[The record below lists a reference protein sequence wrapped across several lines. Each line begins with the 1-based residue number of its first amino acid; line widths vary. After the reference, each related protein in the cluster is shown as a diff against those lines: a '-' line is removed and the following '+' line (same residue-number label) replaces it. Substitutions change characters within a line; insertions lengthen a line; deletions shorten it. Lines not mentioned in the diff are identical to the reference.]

1 MLCKQGGD
9 KMKSIS
15 FFLIF
20 ISLFTINSRVLGED
34 QNHIKWIEQRERR
47 KSLTIIN
54 KHNLIQSRLAEDR
67 CIQGKRM
74 NEIYAISFWS
84 FIAHDSRLEENWEEI
99 KLILDK
105 IDEKTRNK
113 VFNDKDE
120 LLMLQGAYEAG
131 LLLAMR
137 ETCPD
142 VW

>member
-1 MLCKQGGD
+1 MPFKQGGN

-15 FFLIF
+15 FFLVF
-20 ISLFTINSRVLGED
+20 ISLFTINSKVLGED

-54 KHNLIQSRLAEDR
+54 KNNLIQSRLAKNR

-84 FIAHDSRLEENWEEI
+84 FIAHDSRLEENWAEI

-105 IDEKTRNK
+105 IDEKTRSK
-113 VFNDKDE
+113 VLNDKNE

-137 ETCPD
+137 KICPD